1 MNHKHLRQL
10 TGLLFITGAI
20 FVNIPYTLLIMNFN
34 YPDILRE
41 PAGVVLT
48 QFQAGGAG
56 LIFTWL
62 AFAWAGLPL
71 FLGMI
76 LYPRA
81 SGGSRSTLIKA
92 ATITGIIAFLVQVI
106 GLLRWV
112 FVVPVLAQMYV
123 DPATSASAR
132 ETAVIVFQTI
142 HQFGGV
148 VLGEH
153 MGQLFSIA
161 WTVLLCLAAWRHG
174 YFPRWLAGYGI
185 ASGLVY
191 LLAQTELLATVI
203 PGFPVVGEAGLIGS
217 LLWLLWIVGLGVML
231 LRPSTTAVTHPSIT
245 FS

>member
-1 MNHKHLRQL
+1 MNHKHLRQF

-34 YPDILRE
+34 YPDILRQ

-71 FLGMI
+71 FVGML
-76 LYPRA
+76 LYPRV
-81 SGGSRSTLIKA
+81 SGGSRSTLVKA

-123 DPATSASAR
+123 NPAASVSAGKRPLSSSKPSTSSAAWCWASIWANSFPSPGPCCCAWRRGDTAISPAGWPGSAS
-132 ETAVIVFQTI
+132 
-142 HQFGGV
+142 
-148 VLGEH
+148 
-153 MGQLFSIA
+153 
-161 WTVLLCLAAWRHG
+161 LAAWFIYWRKRS
-174 YFPRWLAGYGI
+174 YWQLSSPAFP
-185 ASGLVY
+185 S
-191 LLAQTELLATVI
+191 
-203 PGFPVVGEAGLIGS
+203 S
-217 LLWLLWIVGLGVML
+217 
-231 LRPSTTAVTHPSIT
+231 LRPGW
-245 FS
+245 